1 MKYVTA
7 IFMMFALPALAVGPA
22 PEYLQGGTITVTLKD
37 GKSYTFSA
45 DEYAVVK
52 RGSES
57 AKPTMVAEEA
67 SKTVLVVQKAEKKN
81 RVTMHAGTGYYK
93 MRDSYVDNAYTISQ
107 SRDALLGISY
117 SRKLNEEFSIG
128 GTIHTNETI
137 TFDVGV
143 DF

>member
-1 MKYVTA
+1 MKSLTV
-7 IFMMFALPALAVGPA
+7 ILMMFAVPALAVGPA
-22 PEYLQGGTITVTLKD
+22 PEYLKGGTITVTLKD

-52 RGSES
+52 RGSEAS
-57 AKPTMVAEEA
+57 KPSMVAEEYNP
-67 SKTVLVVQKAEKKN
+67 TVLIVKKEEKKN

-93 MRDSYVDNAYTISQ
+93 MRDSYLSGAYTISQ